1 MLLEENQ
8 ISFHSKDGLIYDGV
22 KDYSHQIA
30 EMIGLGSDTEFYQ
43 AGVSI
48 CLNQKKNN
56 VSCLQQCHG
65 CIFLCH
71 LSILFVPIT
80 GAHSIGYWVRVWKQ
94 LMEHIKLFSTCLNIP
109 LLIRACDEQPP

>member
-8 ISFHSKDGLIYDGV
+8 ISFHSEDGLIYDGV

-43 AGVSI
+43 SGVSI
-48 CLNQKKNN
+48 SLNQEKKKKKCLDLNN
-56 VSCLQQCHG
+56 AMG
-65 CIFLCH
+65 FIFLCH

-80 GAHSIGYWVRVWKQ
+80 GAHCIGYWVRVWK
-94 LMEHIKLFSTCLNIP
+94 LWSSFAIFEVNGCLYCGI
-109 LLIRACDEQPP
+109 